1 MSRGANMII
10 SVRTRVG
17 LWIGVVLGV
26 EFVRKNV
33 AVIAATEQILFVV
46 AEA

>member
-10 SVRTRVG
+10 SIKTRVG
-17 LWIGVVLGV
+17 LWIGVVLGI
-26 EFVRKNV
+26 EFVCENV
-33 AVIAATEQILFVV
+33 AVMAATEQILFVI